1 MNPSAN
7 LPRNNNPQGL
17 AFIGGGNM
25 ARALIGGLIQ
35 RGHAAEMIA
44 VAEPYDATRTA
55 LAKDFS
61 VAMHADCAGAVLGKS
76 VWLLAVKPQMMREVC
91 VGLRAQVEH
100 AAPLVIS
107 IAAGIALSS
116 LQSWL
121 GAKAKLVRAMPN
133 TPALI
138 GAGITAL
145 CALPVIGQ
153 DDRIAAEQLLQAAG
167 ATVWLDDEALMD
179 AVTATSGSG
188 PAYFFLLIEAMQAAA
203 MAQGLSAQTARALVL
218 NTAYGAAKMALAS
231 DEDASVLRERVTS
244 PGGTTAAALAVFEA
258 SGLRAH
264 VADAIA
270 AATRRGQTL
279 SAQFG

>member
-1 MNPSAN
+1 MNSPPFSPSQ
-7 LPRNNNPQGL
+7 NNQQTP

-25 ARALIGGLIQ
+25 ARALIGGLIK
-35 RGHAAEMIA
+35 RGLAPESIA
-44 VAEPYDATRTA
+44 VAEPHAATRLA
-55 LAKDFS
+55 LAQDFGVIVHS
-61 VAMHADCAGAVLGKS
+61 ESHAAVEGKS
-76 VWLLAVKPQMMREVC
+76 VWLLAVKPQMLGSVC
-91 VGLRAQVEH
+91 EALRAQVEQ

-107 IAAGIALSS
+107 IAAGISLRS
-116 LQSWL
+116 LQMWL
-121 GAKAKLVRAMPN
+121 GPKAKLVRTMPN

-145 CALPVIGQ
+145 YAETDISEADRVI
-153 DDRIAAEQLLQAAG
+153 AERLLQAAG
-167 ATVWLDDEALMD
+167 ATVWVEHEEQLD

-231 DEDASVLRERVTS
+231 DEDASILRERVTS
-244 PGGTTAAALAVFEA
+244 PGGTTAAALAVFESA
-258 SGLRAH
+258 NFRGH

-270 AATRRGQTL
+270 AATLRGKSL